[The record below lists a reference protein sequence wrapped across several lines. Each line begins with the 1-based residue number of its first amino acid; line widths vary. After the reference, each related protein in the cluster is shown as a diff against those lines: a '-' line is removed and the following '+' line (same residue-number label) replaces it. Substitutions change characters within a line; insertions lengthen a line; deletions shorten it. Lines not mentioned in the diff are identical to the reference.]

1 MSNKNRLSRQM
12 IFLLSVFLIAVNGFL
27 GVLLMNQSKNSLQ
40 AQMRMRM
47 LDISKSAAA
56 LLDGD
61 VLEKLQKEDENTE
74 PYQHALDILRAFQ
87 EQIDLRYIYGIRDMG
102 NKTFTFTIDPTVE
115 DPGVF
120 GEPIMYTDAL
130 YEASLGTPSVDK
142 EPYQDKWGRF
152 YSAYSPVFNSAGKVA
167 GIVAIDIDAGWYE
180 EQLYH
185 HLYIIIIAC
194 ALSLLAGVFLV
205 LLVMSRFKKRF
216 VFLSSE
222 MSRLGEDVEVLA
234 VELRLASDSV
244 QSYDESANSDYNDD
258 FDILEDKLHSL
269 HKELQQYIQTARSKA
284 YTDSL
289 TGLSNRNAY
298 EDAIKRLDAQIAD
311 GTADFSIAV
320 FDINGLK
327 EANDKYGHEFGD
339 LMLTTVSDILTACV
353 KTDYLYRIG
362 GDEFVA
368 IIEHADKTAFEPIF
382 AFIDQKLAEKGNVL
396 TDGTNTSFLAVSKGA
411 AAFSKGTDTETKAVF
426 QRADE
431 AMYADKSAWYA
442 KNFDRRRR

>member
-1 MSNKNRLSRQM
+1 MSSKNRLSRQM
-12 IFLLSVFLIAVNGFL
+12 VILLSAFLLAVNGFL
-27 GVLLMNQSKNSLQ
+27 GILLMNQSKNSLQ
-40 AQMRMRM
+40 AQMRKRM
-47 LDISKSAAA
+47 LDISNSAAA
-56 LLDGD
+56 MIDGD

-74 PYQHALDILRAFQ
+74 PYQHALDTLRVFQ
-87 EQIDLRYIYGIRDMG
+87 EQVELRYIYGIRDMG

-152 YSAYSPVFNSAGKVA
+152 YSAYSPVFDSAGKVA
-167 GIVAIDIDAGWYE
+167 GIIAVDIDAGWYD
-180 EQLYH
+180 EQIRH
-185 HLYIIIIAC
+185 HFYIILFAC
-194 ALSLLAGVFLV
+194 FVSLLAGVFLV
-205 LLVMSRFKKRF
+205 FLVMGRLRKRF
-216 VFLSSE
+216 GFINTEMNRLSDDIE
-222 MSRLGEDVEVLA
+222 ELA
-234 VELRLASDSV
+234 TQLRLASNSV
-244 QSYDESANSDYNDD
+244 YSYEEESNSNQDDD
-258 FDILEDKLHSL
+258 FDVLEDKLHFL
-269 HKELQQYIQTARSKA
+269 RKELQQYIQDARSMA

-298 EDAIKRLDAQIAD
+298 EDAIKRLDAQITD
-311 GTADFSIAV
+311 GTAGFSIAV

-339 LMLTTVSDILTACV
+339 LMITTVSDILTACV
-353 KTDYLYRIG
+353 NTDYLYRIG

-368 IIEHADKTAFEPIF
+368 ILEHSDKTAFEPIF

-411 AAFSKGTDTETKAVF
+411 AAFAKGTDTEIKTVF
-426 QRADE
+426 KRADE
-431 AMYADKSAWYA
+431 AMYADKAAWYS